1 MNGDKEMS
9 QPGFGK
15 GLLKVLIQILIKIL
29 IQILI
34 KTWPAAPGED
44 LCSRIQ
50 FILPAGLQGQAGRDP
65 VLWKVSL
72 TTAGLEQDKLGDSQ
86 SKPFQGEVQH
96 QDRALSH
103 HRHQHLHHGPR
114 NCRTSLRKRGKHK
127 KPKPNPNIIPAPH
140 HRS

>member
-44 LCSRIQ
+44 LCSSR
-50 FILPAGLQGQAGRDP
+50 
-65 VLWKVSL
+65 
-72 TTAGLEQDKLGDSQ
+72 
-86 SKPFQGEVQH
+86 
-96 QDRALSH
+96 
-103 HRHQHLHHGPR
+103 
-114 NCRTSLRKRGKHK
+114 
-127 KPKPNPNIIPAPH
+127 
-140 HRS
+140 